1 MAGVDGAAS
10 LKKCWNNSR
19 IRGLPSLI
27 IKIIIYG
34 HTLNIRAK
42 GILVMSESN
51 QEYIIIS
58 AAREN
63 NLKNVSLRIPK
74 RKITI
79 FTGVSG
85 SGKSSI
91 VFDTIAAESTRLLN
105 ENFSM
110 FVRNFL
116 PRYPQPDADA
126 IENLS
131 MAVIVDQKR
140 LGGGSHS
147 TMGTIT
153 DISPILRLLF
163 SRVGQPY
170 IGQAHMFSFNDPQG
184 MCPECNGIGR
194 RLGVDISKAV
204 DMSKSLNEGAIMLPD
219 YSVNGWDWNIIVQTG
234 SFDPDKELSEYS
246 DEELEQLLY
255 GKARKVKMDFAGKS
269 TNITVEGVIEKFTN
283 KYIKQDVKTK
293 SERTQKAVAPFITEG
308 SCSSC
313 HGARLSQAA
322 LSCKVN
328 GFNIAEMSSMEV
340 GQLIRVIRE
349 INAPVAA
356 PVVKSLTERLQH
368 LVDIGL
374 DYLTLDRETDT
385 LSGGESQ
392 RVKMVK
398 HLSGSLVDVTYIFDE
413 PSIGLHPRD
422 VHRLNELLQ
431 KLRDKGNTVI
441 VVEHDPDVIKVADH
455 IVDVGPYAGSRGG
468 TVVYE
473 GSYHGLLEAGTLT
486 GTHMKRP
493 LQLKHDC
500 RQPSGKLSIKDATLH
515 NLQNVSVDIPTG
527 VLTVVTGVAGSGK
540 STLINEVFLSQHPD
554 AIVIDQSAV
563 GVSTRSNPATY
574 TGIMDDVRKAF
585 ASANKVSQSLF
596 SFNSKGACENCQGLG
611 VVYTDLA
618 FLESVKLPCE
628 VCEGRRFKEE
638 VLAYKLNGKSI
649 AEVLEMTVEQALDF
663 FQLKEVVRKLQAM
676 SDVGLNYITLGQP
689 LSTLSGGECQRIKL
703 ASELHKKGSIYVMD
717 EPTTGLHMSDIG
729 HLLGIM
735 NRLVDAGNTVIVI
748 EHNLEVI
755 SQADWIIDMGPDGG
769 SKGGQVVFEGTPAKI
784 IHAEHSIT
792 GRYLK

>member
-1 MAGVDGAAS
+1 MTDHNA
-10 LKKCWNNSR
+10 
-19 IRGLPSLI
+19 
-27 IKIIIYG
+27 
-34 HTLNIRAK
+34 
-42 GILVMSESN
+42 
-51 QEYIIIS
+51 QEYIVIK

-63 NLKNVSLRIPK
+63 NLKNVSLWIPK
-74 RKITI
+74 RKTTI

-91 VFDTIAAESTRLLN
+91 VFDTIAAESMRLLN

-116 PRYPQPDADA
+116 PRYPRPDADE

-163 SRVGQPY
+163 SRVGQPSV
-170 IGQAHMFSFNDPQG
+170 GGAHMFSFNDPQG
-184 MCPECNGIGR
+184 MCSECNGIGR
-194 RLGVDISKAV
+194 RLGVDLSKAV
-204 DMSKSLNEGAIMLPD
+204 DMSKSLNEGALMLPE
-219 YSVNGWDWNIIVQTG
+219 YSVNSWEWNMIVQRG
-234 SFDPDKELSEYS
+234 DFDFNKKLSEYS
-246 DEELEQLLY
+246 DEELDQLLY
-255 GKARKVKMDFAGKS
+255 DKARKVKVDFAGKEM
-269 TNITVEGVIEKFTN
+269 NITVEGVIEKFTN

-308 SCSSC
+308 TCPSCR
-313 HGARLSQAA
+313 GVRLSQAS
-322 LSCKVN
+322 LSSRIN
-328 GFNIAEMSSMEV
+328 GLNIAEMSSVEV
-340 GQLIRVIRE
+340 GQLIRAIQE
-349 INAPVAA
+349 IDNPIAA
-356 PVVKSLTERLQH
+356 PIVKSLSERLQH

-374 DYLTLDRETDT
+374 GYLTLDRETDT

-392 RVKMVK
+392 RVKIVK

-422 VHRLNELLQ
+422 VHRLNNLLL
-431 KLRDKGNTVI
+431 KLREKGNTVI

-468 TVVYE
+468 TIVYE
-473 GSYHGLLEAGTLT
+473 GSYQGLLESDTLT
-486 GTHMKRP
+486 GTHMRRS

-515 NLQNVSVDIPTG
+515 NLRDVSVNIPTG

-540 STLINEVFLSQHPD
+540 STLINEVFLNQHPD
-554 AIVIDQSAV
+554 AIVIDQSGI

-574 TGIMDDVRKAF
+574 TGIMDEVRKAF
-585 ASANKVSQSLF
+585 ASANKVNQSLF

-611 VVYTDLA
+611 VVYTNLS
-618 FLESVKLPCE
+618 FLDSVKLPCDIY
-628 VCEGRRFKEE
+628 GGKRFKEE

-649 AEVLEMTVEQALDF
+649 AEVLEMTVEQAMDF
-663 FQLKEVVRKLQAM
+663 FDQKKIVNKLRAM
-676 SDVGLNYITLGQP
+676 SDVGLNYLTLGQP

-729 HLLGIM
+729 HLLEIM

-748 EHNLEVI
+748 EHNLDVI
-755 SQADWIIDMGPDGG
+755 RQADWIIDLGPEGG
-769 SKGGQVVFEGTPAKI
+769 NKGGQVVFEGMPSEI
-784 IHAEHSIT
+784 IDSEQSIT
-792 GRYLK
+792 GRFLRK

>member
-1 MAGVDGAAS
+1 
-10 LKKCWNNSR
+10 
-19 IRGLPSLI
+19 
-27 IKIIIYG
+27 
-34 HTLNIRAK
+34 
-42 GILVMSESN
+42 MSESN
-51 QEYIIIS
+51 QEYIVIS

-163 SRVGQPY
+163 SRVGKPY
-170 IGQAHMFSFNDPQG
+170 VGQAHMFSFNDPQG
-184 MCPECNGIGR
+184 MCLECNGIGR
-194 RLGVDISKAV
+194 KLGVDIKKAV
-204 DMSKSLNEGAIMLPD
+204 DMSKSLNEGALMLPD
-219 YSVNGWDWNIIVQTG
+219 YTVDGWDWNIVLQSG
-234 SFDPDKELSEYS
+234 SFDPDKKLCDYSE
-246 DEELEQLLY
+246 EELDLLLY
-255 GKARKVKMDFAGKS
+255 GKARKVKMDFAGKA
-269 TNITVEGVIEKFTN
+269 TNITVEGVIEKFSN

-293 SERTQKAVAPFITEG
+293 SERTQKAVAPYITEG
-308 SCSSC
+308 ACSSC

-322 LSCKVN
+322 LSCRIN
-328 GFNIAEMSSMEV
+328 GLNIADMSSMEV
-340 GQLIRVIRE
+340 GKLNQVLRE
-349 INAPVAA
+349 IDDATAA
-356 PVVKSLTERLQH
+356 PVIKSLTERLQH

-413 PSIGLHPRD
+413 PSVGLHPRD
-422 VHRLNELLQ
+422 VNRLNALLQ

-455 IVDVGPYAGSRGG
+455 IVDVGPHAGSRGG
-468 TVVYE
+468 TIMYE
-473 GSYHGLLEAGTLT
+473 GCYEGLLETSTLT

-493 LQLKHDC
+493 LELKDDC
-500 RQPSGKLSIKDATLH
+500 RQPSGKMSIIDATLH

-527 VLTVVTGVAGSGK
+527 ILTVVTGVAGSGK
-540 STLINEVFLSQHPD
+540 STLINDVFLRQHED
-554 AIVIDQSAV
+554 AIVIDQSAI

-585 ASANKVSQSLF
+585 ASANKVNQGLF

-628 VCEGRRFKEE
+628 VCGGKRFKEE
-638 VLAYKLNGKSI
+638 VLEYKLNGKSI
-649 AEVLEMTVEQALDF
+649 AEVLEMTVEQALEF

-703 ASELHKKGSIYVMD
+703 ASELHKQGSIYVMD

-729 HLLGIM
+729 HLLEIM

-748 EHNLEVI
+748 EHNLDVI

-769 SKGGQVVFEGTPAKI
+769 SKGGKVVFEGTPGQI
-784 IHAEHSIT
+784 IHVKQSIT
-792 GRYLK
+792 GSYLK